1 MSKNYAEIQCRLVHN
16 ENGVFLVF
24 PSNMETEVAAA
35 LFVGWE
41 NISSFGQ
48 YDNALKMIEP
58 TFDSE
63 SVTLIK
69 EDYEICVQ
77 KRDY

>member
-41 NISSFGQ
+41 RISSFGQ
-48 YDNALKMIEP
+48 YDNAIKLMEPDYNSAILIEG
-58 TFDSE
+58 
-63 SVTLIK
+63 
-69 EDYEICVQ
+69 
-77 KRDY
+77 